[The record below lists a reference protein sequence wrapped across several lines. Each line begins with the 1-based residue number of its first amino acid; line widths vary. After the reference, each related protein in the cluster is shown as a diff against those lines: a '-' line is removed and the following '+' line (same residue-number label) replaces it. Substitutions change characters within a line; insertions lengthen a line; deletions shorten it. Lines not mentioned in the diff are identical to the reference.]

1 MAVCKILVV
10 DDEPGIRS
18 GVTRILKN
26 FHVTYPFMEEDY
38 TYEVLEAASG
48 EEGIEIL
55 EREMPDIMLLD
66 NKLPGIQGVDVLEYV
81 RRKNYEIV
89 VAMITSYAS
98 IDVAIRA
105 TRYGAIDFIPKPF
118 TPQELKSSIE
128 NITKQQYLRRIT
140 HRLKEEGKKVRF
152 QFLSVLSHELKAPLN
167 AIEGY
172 LRMMQDKQSGDL
184 VDDYAVPIDRS
195 LQRIQGMRNLIM
207 DLLDFTKIRLERR
220 EEKMQEVDLKIIAD
234 NAIITVQPYAIQ
246 KDITIKLTIN
256 CNSVVTADPDD
267 MEIIFNNLL
276 SNAVKYNV
284 EKGSVEVIINGCE
297 ENVRIIFSDTGIGL
311 KDSDI
316 ERLFDEFVR
325 IKNDKTKDI
334 TGSGLGLSIV
344 KKVVEL
350 YHGTIEVESKPA
362 VGSTFTVKL
371 PRLMLKPAG
380 DAIAPVPII
389 NDDNQN

>member
-1 MAVCKILVV
+1 MAVLRILVV

-18 GVTRILKN
+18 GVARILKN
-26 FHVTYPFMEEDY
+26 FHVTYPFMDEDY
-38 TYEVLEAASG
+38 TFEVLEAATG

-66 NKLPGIQGVDVLEYV
+66 NKLPGMQGVEVLEYV

-105 TRYGAIDFIPKPF
+105 TRDGATDFIPKPF

-128 NITKQQYLRRIT
+128 NITKQQYLRKIT
-140 HRLKEEGKKVRF
+140 LRLKQEGKKVRY

-172 LRMMQDKQSGDL
+172 LRMMQEKQSGEM
-184 VDDYAVPIDRS
+184 VDDYAIPIDRS

-220 EEKMQEVDLKIIAD
+220 EEKMQDVDLKEIAS
-234 NAIITVQPYAIQ
+234 NAITTVQPYAIQ
-246 KDITIKLTIN
+246 KDITIKLNVN
-256 CNSVVTADPDD
+256 CDSMVVADPSD
-267 MEIIFNNLL
+267 MEIIFNNLI

-284 EKGSVEVIINGCE
+284 DKGFVEITVNGCE
-297 ENVRIIFSDTGIGL
+297 ETVSIVFADTGIGIREA
-311 KDSDI
+311 DM

-325 IKNDKTKDI
+325 IKNEKTRDI

-344 KKVVEL
+344 RKVVEL
-350 YHGTIEVESKPA
+350 YNGTINVESTPDS
-362 VGSTFTVKL
+362 GSTFTVKL
-371 PRLMLKPAG
+371 PRLMKKSTL
-380 DAIAPVPII
+380 
-389 NDDNQN
+389 